1 MIMQLDIGHPFQCFP
16 DIELALED
24 PNGLLAIGGD
34 LTPQRL
40 VRAYQNGI
48 FPWYS
53 DDSPIMWWSPD
64 PRMILLP
71 DQFKPSRSLRKI
83 LRRGD
88 FTITCDLAFNQVI
101 RACAEPRDEDQG
113 TWITQQM
120 INAYNQLHE
129 LGIAHSIEAWNN
141 KQLVG
146 GLYGVSIGQVF
157 FGESMF
163 SRESNASKAALAT
176 FMQSARNWNYQLVDC
191 QVYSDHLASLGATSM
206 PRKHFKQLLETYCH
220 TQLSAAAWQKIV
232 A

>member
-1 MIMQLDIGHPFQCFP
+1 MITQLDSSDPSQGFP
-16 DIELALED
+16 DIELALKD

-40 VRAYQNGI
+40 IRAYQNGI

-53 DDSPIMWWSPD
+53 ADSPIMWWSPN

-71 DQFKPSRSLRKI
+71 DQFQPSRSLRKI

-88 FTITCDLAFNQVI
+88 FTITCDLAFDQVI
-101 RACAEPRDEDQG
+101 RACAEPRDEEQG

-120 INAYNQLHE
+120 INAYNQLHA

-163 SRESNASKAALAT
+163 SRKSNASKAALAT
-176 FMQSARNWNYQLVDC
+176 FMQSARSWNYQLVDC
-191 QVYSDHLASLGATSM
+191 QVYSDHLASLGAISL
-206 PRKHFKQLLETYCH
+206 PRKRFKRLLKTYCYAQPS
-220 TQLSAAAWQKIV
+220 TAAWQKIV
-232 A
+232 D